1 VRWYPGL
8 LIRVSR
14 VQVPPPEPRKPLCRK
29 GIRLFGRG
37 PDSCRK
43 PHRVAFGSRAYL
55 ITFRGQVE
63 TEMVARAG
71 ITVIPG
77 DGSHFTDGCVW
88 ESCQSVDWHER
99 PKVASND
106 SQT

>member
-1 VRWYPGL
+1 
-8 LIRVSR
+8 
-14 VQVPPPEPRKPLCRK
+14 
-29 GIRLFGRG
+29 
-37 PDSCRK
+37 
-43 PHRVAFGSRAYL
+43 
-55 ITFRGQVE
+55 
-63 TEMVARAG
+63 MVARAG